1 MTLATA
7 LTPTDLQAAMTGS
20 GAIIGGIFALCIDQ
34 APGPTPV
41 PGDVGVIG
49 DVVVP
54 DNLLADKK
62 LGSAEV
68 VEARSARQLYLP
80 PHSPGLNPILT

>member
-1 MTLATA
+1 MTLAAA

-34 APGPTPV
+34 APGTTPV

-68 VEARSARQLYLP
+68 VEARLLYLP